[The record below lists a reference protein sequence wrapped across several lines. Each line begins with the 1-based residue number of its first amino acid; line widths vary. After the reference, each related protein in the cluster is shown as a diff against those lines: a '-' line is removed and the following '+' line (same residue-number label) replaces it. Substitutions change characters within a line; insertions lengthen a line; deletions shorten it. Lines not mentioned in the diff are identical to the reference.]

1 MLSLKNMDDCRQL
14 RVQEKSF
21 ELQSSTVPQ
30 EKRINLFC
38 LQGNFGLIFKLL
50 FAIALSVDQLSK
62 VKMEDV
68 LLINFQLKE
77 GICLICLKILN
88 ISLSENQ

>member
-21 ELQSSTVPQ
+21 EYNPVLCHR
-30 EKRINLFC
+30 RICFVSKEI
-38 LQGNFGLIFKLL
+38 FALIFKLL
-50 FAIALSVDQLSK
+50 FAFALSVDQLSK

-88 ISLSENQ
+88 ISLFENQ